1 MKIQLFSDFHLE
13 KRDIIYP
20 KPEADI
26 LVLAGDICEFDY
38 LDSKR
43 AFFMYVNLNWKKV
56 IWILGNH
63 EYYSAQSNIDIIN
76 TYIKGFI
83 SAFPNI
89 TILDRDIIEIDK
101 YRILGCTLWSY
112 ISPNCEHLCQNAFS
126 KLKVENKNITREYYN
141 NLHKRDKEWLIN
153 NYKSDKDTIV
163 ITHFPTQQGF
173 TENPKFNNDSQD
185 IKNVY
190 TNNLLLF
197 LENKKLVCLSGHTHY
212 NFYEIKN
219 GVEYKCNQY
228 GDLQEPCNHFDRSGI
243 FEI

>member
-112 ISPNCEHLCQNAFS
+112 ISSNCEHLCQNAFS

-141 NLHKRDKEWLIN
+141 NLHKRDKE
-153 NYKSDKDTIV
+153 
-163 ITHFPTQQGF
+163 G
-173 TENPKFNNDSQD
+173 
-185 IKNVY
+185 
-190 TNNLLLF
+190 
-197 LENKKLVCLSGHTHY
+197 G
-212 NFYEIKN
+212 
-219 GVEYKCNQY
+219 
-228 GDLQEPCNHFDRSGI
+228 
-243 FEI
+243 